1 MVTKKIFKK
10 DIAIELITKG
20 NTMLYTEP
28 NLKKSWLLV
37 FNFLET
43 EKLLTDFTEINNR
56 NK

>member
-28 NLKKSWLLV
+28 NLK
-37 FNFLET
+37 N
-43 EKLLTDFTEINNR
+43 KLAFSI
-56 NK
+56 

>member
-43 EKLLTDFTEINNR
+43 EKLLTDFTEIN
-56 NK
+56 K